1 MSEILPVVR
10 RTEFWQRME
19 RHLGRVYAYTW
30 SHEQVLAELDG
41 QTVDEALDTGWATKD
56 VWRAVWARLELPPAD
71 R

>member
-1 MSEILPVVR
+1 
-10 RTEFWQRME
+10 ME